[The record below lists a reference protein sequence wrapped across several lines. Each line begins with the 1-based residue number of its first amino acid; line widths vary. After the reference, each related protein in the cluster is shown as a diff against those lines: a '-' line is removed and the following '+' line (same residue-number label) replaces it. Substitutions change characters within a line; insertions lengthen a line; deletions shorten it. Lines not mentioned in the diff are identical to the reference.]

1 MNWLLMVLNSLII
14 LRSSIADA
22 EKEAYVDKIDVVG
35 GMLVRNDMLDD
46 VKGNAFFFFVFCFWG
61 LPRLLGEL
69 QFWVEAFIGR
79 K

>member
-46 VKGNAFFFFVFCFWG
+46 VKGNAFFFFFCFWG
-61 LPRLLGEL
+61 LSRLLGEL